1 MPENAPVF
9 RAVLFDCDG
18 TLVDSYAA
26 ITASVNHVRAAHG
39 LPPLGEAEV
48 RRHVGR
54 GPTYLLEHT
63 VPECDPE
70 ADYARYRAHHPSV
83 LHSGTRLLAGAAE
96 ALAALKRGG
105 RLTGVC
111 SNKPRAFTVE
121 LLAFLGIASTVD
133 VVFGPEDV
141 PQPKP
146 APDMLLAAMHQLDV
160 TAAQT
165 LYVGDMTVDINTA
178 RAAGVQVWV
187 VPTGSDERATLIQ
200 AHPDRLLDS
209 LNALP
214 ALLLDPTRP
223 GPGTVN

>member
-1 MPENAPVF
+1 MLENAPVV

-39 LPPLGEAEV
+39 LSPLGEAEV

-63 VPECDPE
+63 VPGCDPE
-70 ADYARYRAHHPSV
+70 ADYARYRVHHPSV
-83 LHSGTRLLAGAAE
+83 LRSGSRLLPGAAE
-96 ALAALKRGG
+96 ALAALKQNG

-121 LLAFLGIASTVD
+121 LLAFLGIASAVD

-141 PQPKP
+141 RQPKP
-146 APDMLLAAMHQLDV
+146 APDMLLAAMHQLGV
-160 TAAQT
+160 TRAQT

-187 VPTGSDERATLIQ
+187 VPTGSDERATLLQ
-200 AHPDRLLDS
+200 AHPDHLLDS

-214 ALLLDPTRP
+214 ARLLDAMHP